1 MKITSYPTHYE
12 VTPYV
17 AGYNRDLEVNLSVW
31 NKPYYRW
38 EPLGYRIIGQ
48 TLYLPKGI
56 DSEILSQTFRTQ
68 VFPGELY
75 KERYVKKKYH
85 MLLPP
90 RDNLQKVAIDF
101 IIGQGEYAY
110 TRRQNQVAINLRP
123 GDGKT
128 YCTIH
133 GIIESGR
140 RALIITHASKIRSQ
154 WYDEFL
160 KTTDVPESEL
170 MIVDGVSDMEKII
183 TGDADADFFFIN
195 HQTLQSAERNK
206 GINFIIDFFDKIQ
219 TGIKVYDEAHYEFAS
234 IVKLDMLS
242 NIPKTYY
249 LTATFRRTNSRENKI
264 FGIVFASVFK
274 FSNKM
279 YEAALQGS
287 ISHDGDDSEVEM
299 RKHTIYCPIEYNS
312 HPLQENLM
320 EMYNKLGLFSGFNY
334 IKYELSNKYAFEKL
348 HEALGLVFGM
358 IKDTP
363 GRILIVNPKV
373 DCCELIKEV
382 VHEICPN
389 RSIGT
394 IHSKNT
400 KDDNIKNSS
409 CDIIVS
415 TIKSNGLGVNISKI
429 RFLINLEPFSSTVI
443 AEQLRGRL
451 RPYSSTEYTYFF
463 DLADIG
469 VPKAAEFLKRRTRFY
484 KKECAKVV
492 HYKV

>member
-195 HQTLQSAERNK
+195 HQTLQLLTSLIRYRLESKSMMKPIMN
-206 GINFIIDFFDKIQ
+206 
-219 TGIKVYDEAHYEFAS
+219 
-234 IVKLDMLS
+234 LLLLS
-242 NIPKTYY
+242 NLICC
-249 LTATFRRTNSRENKI
+249 LI
-264 FGIVFASVFK
+264 FQKPI
-274 FSNKM
+274 
-279 YEAALQGS
+279 
-287 ISHDGDDSEVEM
+287 ISPLRSEE
-299 RKHTIYCPIEYNS
+299 RI
-312 HPLQENLM
+312 
-320 EMYNKLGLFSGFNY
+320 
-334 IKYELSNKYAFEKL
+334 A
-348 HEALGLVFGM
+348 
-358 IKDTP
+358 
-363 GRILIVNPKV
+363 GRI
-373 DCCELIKEV
+373 
-382 VHEICPN
+382 
-389 RSIGT
+389 RSL
-394 IHSKNT
+394 
-400 KDDNIKNSS
+400 
-409 CDIIVS
+409 VS
-415 TIKSNGLGVNISKI
+415 YLH
-429 RFLINLEPFSSTVI
+429 L
-443 AEQLRGRL
+443 
-451 RPYSSTEYTYFF
+451 YSSSAIRCMRLLYK
-463 DLADIG
+463 DLSLMM
-469 VPKAAEFLKRRTRFY
+469 VMTLK
-484 KKECAKVV
+484 
-492 HYKV
+492 